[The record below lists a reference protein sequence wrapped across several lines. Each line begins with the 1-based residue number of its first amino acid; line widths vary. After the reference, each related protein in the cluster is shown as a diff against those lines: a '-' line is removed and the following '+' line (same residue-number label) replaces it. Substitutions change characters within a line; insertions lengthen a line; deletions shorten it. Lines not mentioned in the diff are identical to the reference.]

1 MRLDVDIHNIV
12 FQYAKQY
19 IKQKSKYSPEVL
31 KNAPTE
37 SKIFPLVIIPK
48 CKVILN
54 DETLKTPSKS
64 EKGYKII
71 FDTEIYATDKTVGA
85 NKKISRQTIISEL
98 EDLLCEVFEEHFG
111 LLGAEPKPKANADTN
126 ISREGI
132 EFTGKYKNKIFY
144 RR

>member
-1 MRLDVDIHNIV
+1 MRLDIDIYNQI

-19 IKQKSKYSPEVL
+19 IKQKSQYSPEVF

-37 SKIFPLVIIPK
+37 SNIFPLVIIPQ
-48 CKVILN
+48 CKVILD
-54 DETLKTPSKS
+54 DETLKTPSKN
-64 EKGYKII
+64 ERKYKII
-71 FDTEIYATDKTVGA
+71 FDIEIYSTDKTVGT
-85 NKKISRQTIISEL
+85 KKISRQTIISEL
-98 EDLLCEVFEEHFG
+98 EDLVYEVFEEHFG
-111 LLGAEPKPKANADTN
+111 LLGEKPQPRVNADTN

>member
-1 MRLDVDIHNIV
+1 MRLDIDIHNQI
-12 FQYAKQY
+12 FQYAEQY

-37 SKIFPLVIIPK
+37 SKIFPLVIIPR
-48 CKVILN
+48 CKVII
-54 DETLKTPSKS
+54 DDVTLKTKSKI
-64 EKGYKII
+64 ERGYKII
-71 FDTEIYATDKTVGA
+71 FDIEIYATDKTVER
-85 NKKISRQTIISEL
+85 KKISKQTIISEL
-98 EDLLCEVFEEHFG
+98 EDFVYEVFEEHFG
-111 LLGAEPKPKANADTN
+111 LLGKEPKPRANADTN